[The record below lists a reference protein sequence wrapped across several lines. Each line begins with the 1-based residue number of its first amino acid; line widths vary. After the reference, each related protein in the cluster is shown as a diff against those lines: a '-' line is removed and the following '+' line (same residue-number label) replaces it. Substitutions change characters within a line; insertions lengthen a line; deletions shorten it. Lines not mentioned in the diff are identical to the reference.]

1 MLVVETIARV
11 RREHAKG
18 KSARQIAQGLGI
30 SRDTVTKYLKSG
42 VTEVRYE
49 RQKQSF
55 PQLGPYLL
63 RLGRLP
69 EAIARYEAAL
79 QLTPADPILHYN
91 YANALFQAGRRA
103 EAVAQC
109 EMALRLKP
117 GFPEA
122 RQVLERL
129 RGIQ

>member
-1 MLVVETIARV
+1 METIARV

-55 PQLGPYLL
+55 PQILRTVDMTSQPSVLL
-63 RLGRLP
+63 PKTL
-69 EAIARYEAAL
+69 
-79 QLTPADPILHYN
+79 
-91 YANALFQAGRRA
+91 
-103 EAVAQC
+103 
-109 EMALRLKP
+109 
-117 GFPEA
+117 
-122 RQVLERL
+122 
-129 RGIQ
+129 